1 MDIKYRLYPYPVLS
15 DFSNS
20 YEDVQFK
27 VNPILYTE
35 GFEIII
41 QVNIEL
47 TDEKIRSLIE
57 CGDATIVFHLE
68 CAQTGFREIKRTDQY
83 EYKIVIKNSL
93 ISGDLHFCPF
103 VIASKDLKDFYS
115 PHFNKKYY
123 NEPVKVIEKGCLLA
137 IGRQVNWKINKN
149 IQDLIHSS
157 SPFRILPNMDE
168 SQNHMVVEYENDERI
183 KIKLRTEDYALY
195 KAMRTDERLK
205 DVFNSII
212 VVPALIY
219 VLGELKNSSPSE
231 IEENF
236 SGYAWYIAIK
246 ESLSKNYKID
256 ISDIA
261 NINPFELAQKLLNTP
276 FNSAISN
283 LADLGGGLDS
293 GEEEE

>member
-20 YEDVQFK
+20 YEGVQFK
-27 VNPILYTE
+27 VSPVLSSE

-41 QVNIEL
+41 QVTVEL
-47 TDEKIRSLIE
+47 SDYRLRELIE
-57 CGDATIVFHLE
+57 HGDAIIVYHLE
-68 CAQTGFREIKRTDQY
+68 CAQTGFREIKKTDQY

-103 VIASKDLKDFYS
+103 IIACKDLKNFYS
-115 PHFNKKYY
+115 ENFNSKYY
-123 NEPVKVIEKGCLLA
+123 NEPVKYIEQGCLLA
-137 IGRQVNWKINKN
+137 IGKQVNWKINKSN
-149 IQDLIHSS
+149 QDLIHSS

-183 KIKLRTEDYALY
+183 KIKLRKEDYALY
-195 KAMRTDERLK
+195 KAMKSDPRLK

-231 IEENF
+231 MEENF
-236 SGYAWYIAIK
+236 SRYSWYIAIK
-246 ESLSKNYKID
+246 ESLAKNYKID
-256 ISDIA
+256 INDIST
-261 NINPFELAQKLLNTP
+261 INPFELAQKLLNTP
-276 FNSAISN
+276 SNSAISN
-283 LADLGGGLDS
+283 LADLGGGIDS